1 MNKNEEIMKDLIEKM
16 NISIKF
22 KNEEIMKDL
31 IEKN

>member
-22 KNEEIMKDL
+22 KNEEI
-31 IEKN
+31 IRNI